1 MLPCGHAGRY
11 RSGHPALVAALS
23 AWLRIELAG
32 RADRLEVWNR
42 KRFKEVGDRLNG
54 VNSEIEDEL
63 KSVNT
68 QVGELRERMA
78 RLEGAIDGVVAG
90 TRDAA
95 PAKRAPVRTSERRR

>member
-1 MLPCGHAGRY
+1 MADAGRY
-11 RSGHPALVAALS
+11 RLGHPALAALS
-23 AWLRIELAG
+23 TWFRIELAG
-32 RADRLEVWNR
+32 RGDRIEVRNR

-68 QVGELRERMA
+68 RVEELRERMA
-78 RLEGAIDGVVAG
+78 RHEEAIDGFAAG

-95 PAKRAPVRTSERRR
+95 PAKRAPVRTSEAKRRL